1 LQGGLFDENRIF
13 IFLGFLCYRNFCE
26 QEKLNYSTSI
36 YKDHRNCECS
46 VDGLFLCLG
55 DILENMHNGVN
66 CKLLRIFQKSCG
78 RIRKIVVEYTL
89 REQPGFYTWRLDR
102 LDPVKGGCHM
112 TLADI
117 LMCSIALC
125 QLVVMVIALFQG
137 K

>member
-1 LQGGLFDENRIF
+1 MLAPTDAGSLAYIH
-13 IFLGFLCYRNFCE
+13 
-26 QEKLNYSTSI
+26 YSTI
-36 YKDHRNCECS
+36 QRTFIEPIAVFRKN
-46 VDGLFLCLG
+46 V
-55 DILENMHNGVN
+55 HNGVN

-102 LDPVKGGCHM
+102 LDPAKGGCHM